1 MLALFLVLGASLNA
15 QEVVTP
21 AQPVQTVS
29 QTACGSYTVAY
40 YDSNAGMWS
49 QWLCFDVYVDESG
62 FFPVVHFQIATTGE
76 WCRETIYWGD
86 DYEIIDN
93 GDGMKSGHAG
103 QAGPGVAVD
112 NFKPFLL
119 TYDAQGNPDQVILL
133 LYAYHHYGPD
143 GNIDGWIIQREA
155 GDPWEIVPYTS
166 VWLLKD

>member
-29 QTACGSYTVAY
+29 QTACGSYSFHY
-40 YDSNAGMWS
+40 YDSAMGAWETH
-49 QWLCFDVYVDESG
+49 LCFDINVDESG
-62 FFPVVHFQIATTGE
+62 FFPVVHYQSAKDGN
-76 WCRETIYWGD
+76 WYKQTILWGD
-86 DYEIIDN
+86 DYDIIDN
-93 GDGMKSGHAG
+93 GDGMKAG

-166 VWLLKD
+166 VWMLKD